1 MFFRVSLY
9 VALAIFGFGLIWKIS
24 NWFRYDVSVSA
35 GRNTP
40 SERVFAAVKGIAL
53 TVFSR
58 KILTLLRVFF
68 TDVLLQFRSLKE
80 SKLRWFM
87 HMCLFYGFMS
97 LLLLHGLDKFT
108 TSAIFRDYSSTLNP
122 FLFIRN
128 LSLAIVVFGLA
139 LALYRRT
146 HSKVRRLRTHW
157 MDAYA
162 IGILAVIMLSGVL
175 LEATK
180 IVSYSIYKSMVEA
193 YADGEDE
200 EELKALEAYWVNA
213 FGVVSPNVK
222 APFDENILIRGKELH
237 EVSCSAC
244 HSKPQWAPLSYG
256 VSKMMKPVA
265 LSLDRVDVSTFL
277 WYVHF
282 LACFVGLA
290 YLPFSK
296 MFHIFASPLSL
307 LANAVVDVENSDP
320 ANVATKQVMELDAC
334 THCGTCS
341 QQCSVGV
348 TFEVLPNVNI
358 LPSEKMASIRALV
371 SRKELS
377 EKELLSLQE
386 GLYLCT
392 NCYRCTVVCP
402 VGINLQDLWFN
413 VREAL
418 LKRGHP
424 ELLALSPFSL
434 YRGLKSNE
442 IEEDDYKGSLQLAIK
457 AIAEQCNSTYV
468 QKNPIDLKQTD
479 RAFKK
484 ALGTSIQGGS
494 FSYCFRCMTCSNACP
509 VVRNYDSPR
518 EVLGLLPHQIIHAV
532 ILGMPEMVYQ
542 SNMLWTCL
550 GCYQCQESCPQ
561 DVRVTDVFY
570 EIKNMAMSHVK
581 REGSSL

>member
-9 VALAIFGFGLIWKIS
+9 VALAFFGFGLIWKIS
-24 NWFRYDVSVSA
+24 NWFRYDVGVSEV
-35 GRNTP
+35 RNTP
-40 SERVFAAVKGIAL
+40 SERVFAAIKGIVF
-53 TVFSR
+53 TVFSG

-68 TDVLLQFRSLKE
+68 LDVLLQFRSLQE
-80 SKLRWFM
+80 SKLRWLM

-97 LLLLHGLDKFT
+97 LLLLHALDKFT

-139 LALYRRT
+139 LAVYRRT
-146 HSKVRRLRTHW
+146 LSKVPRLRSHW
-157 MDAYA
+157 MDGYA
-162 IGILAVIMLSGVL
+162 IVILAVIMLSGVL

-180 IVSYSIYKSMVEA
+180 ISSHSIYKSMVEE
-193 YADGEDE
+193 YADSEDE
-200 EELKALEAYWVNA
+200 EELKALEAFWVKA
-213 FGVVSPNVK
+213 FGVVSPHVK
-222 APFDENILIRGKELH
+222 APFDENILSRGKELH
-237 EVSCSAC
+237 EVSCAAC

-348 TFEVLPNVNI
+348 TFEVVPNVNI
-358 LPSEKMASIRALV
+358 LPSEKIASIRALV
-371 SRKELS
+371 SGKELS

-424 ELLALSPFSL
+424 ELLTLSPFSL
-434 YRGLKSNE
+434 YRGLKSNL
-442 IEEDDYKGSLQLAIK
+442 IEEDDYKESLQLAIK
-457 AIAEQCNSTYV
+457 AISEQCNSTYV
-468 QKNPIDLKQTD
+468 QKNPIDLTQTD

-484 ALGTSIQGGS
+484 DLGTSIQGDS

-561 DVRVTDVFY
+561 GVRVTDVLY
-570 EIKNMAMSHVK
+570 EIKNLAIRHVK